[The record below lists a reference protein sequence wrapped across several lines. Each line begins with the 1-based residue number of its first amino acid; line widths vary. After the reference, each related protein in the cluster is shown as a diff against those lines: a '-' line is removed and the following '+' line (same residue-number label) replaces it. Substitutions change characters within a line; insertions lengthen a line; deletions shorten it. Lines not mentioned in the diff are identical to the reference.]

1 MSTSKIN
8 HPCKIEIKICSLTF
22 ELSTTLGG
30 IIEEGDESN
39 EDSNEHRNNIDTNG
53 PLNDF
58 KISVE
63 EAIQAFKGKTMI
75 STKNVY
81 IYLEYS
87 PAKLDISIAKCF
99 FYIRYKLYN
108 DSRRQNQ
115 QRLSKLPHA
124 CNKRFKM

>member
-1 MSTSKIN
+1 MRTSKIYKN
-8 HPCKIEIKICSLTF
+8 IHPCKIEIKICSLTF

-39 EDSNEHRNNIDTNG
+39 EDSNEHRNNIGTNG

-75 STKNVY
+75 SPKRMC
-81 IYLEYS
+81 IILYLEYQI
-87 PAKLDISIAKCF
+87 LLSINRKTF
-99 FYIRYKLYN
+99 L
-108 DSRRQNQ
+108 
-115 QRLSKLPHA
+115 LH
-124 CNKRFKM
+124 

>member
-1 MSTSKIN
+1 MSWLICT
-8 HPCKIEIKICSLTF
+8 PCKIEIKICSLTF

-75 STKNVY
+75 SPKRTSLLL
-81 IYLEYS
+81 YLEYS
-87 PAKLDISIAKCF
+87 VNITID
-99 FYIRYKLYN
+99 
-108 DSRRQNQ
+108 
-115 QRLSKLPHA
+115 
-124 CNKRFKM
+124 

>member
-1 MSTSKIN
+1 MRTSKIN
-8 HPCKIEIKICSLTF
+8 FIHPCKIEIKICSLTF

-75 STKNVY
+75 STKRTS
-81 IYLEYS
+81 IYTWN
-87 PAKLDISIAKCF
+87 IA
-99 FYIRYKLYN
+99 
-108 DSRRQNQ
+108 
-115 QRLSKLPHA
+115 LP
-124 CNKRFKM
+124 N